1 MFVTTLISLLV
12 KPEVIVAITSI
23 ISIFVTYIVAPYISE
38 HAKKLFNKSPDKVK
52 DELLGA
58 EKVYN
63 KLTTIMS
70 DVGCDKIWIKQFHN
84 GANFLYNS
92 KSMQKFSMIFEQT
105 NCGIQKTQE
114 GYQNIPIHL
123 YYKYI
128 TQVINNSFLAIDF
141 TRLETPKYD
150 MEGLSQIYGIK
161 TLYSFPIYS
170 IDDNL
175 LGILGLEFINNSKEL
190 SQTEIHDLLGDAGSI
205 GGILQTSIL
214 KK

>member
-1 MFVTTLISLLV
+1 MLVTTIVSLLL

-38 HAKKLFNKSPDKVK
+38 HAKKLFSKSPDKVK
-52 DELLGA
+52 VELLGA
-58 EKVYN
+58 GKVYN
-63 KLTTIMS
+63 KLTSIMTNV
-70 DVGCDKIWIKQFHN
+70 DCDKIWIKQFHN

-92 KSMQKFSMIFEQT
+92 KSMKKFSMTYEQS
-105 NCGIQKTQE
+105 NCGIQPTRE
-114 GYQNIPIHL
+114 GWQNVPIHL

-128 TQVINNSFLAIDF
+128 TEVINNSFLSIDF

-170 IDDNL
+170 IDDEL
-175 LGILGLEFINNSKEL
+175 LGILGLEFINSTKEL
-190 SQTEIHDLLGDAGSI
+190 NQETIHDLLSDTGAI
-205 GGILQTSIL
+205 GGILVNELL
-214 KK
+214 KN